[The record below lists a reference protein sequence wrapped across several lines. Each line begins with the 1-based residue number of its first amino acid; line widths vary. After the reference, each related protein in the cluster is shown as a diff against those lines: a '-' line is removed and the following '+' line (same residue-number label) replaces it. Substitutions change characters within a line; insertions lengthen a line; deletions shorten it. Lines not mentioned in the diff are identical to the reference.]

1 LTKSTIKKSYTQASK
16 INVED
21 IVYIKDMFLTLTSKK
36 IIKVNNIINKLS
48 IVKSQIKMTT
58 KEPSR
63 KQVIVSMSKSNSI
76 IIRSNVSFHINT
88 INRYLK
94 EANSNNMADF
104 LHVDKI
110 SIIITTSITVSAQDI
125 RTIEK
130 AIKNSEKINKDFI
143 KNS

>member
-110 SIIITTSITVSAQDI
+110 SIIITTSITASAQDI

>member
-1 LTKSTIKKSYTQASK
+1 
-16 INVED
+16 
-21 IVYIKDMFLTLTSKK
+21 
-36 IIKVNNIINKLS
+36 
-48 IVKSQIKMTT
+48 MTT

-110 SIIITTSITVSAQDI
+110 SIIITTSITASAQDI

>member
-1 LTKSTIKKSYTQASK
+1 
-16 INVED
+16 
-21 IVYIKDMFLTLTSKK
+21 
-36 IIKVNNIINKLS
+36 
-48 IVKSQIKMTT
+48 MTT

-104 LHVDKI
+104 LHVNKI